1 MDQTIRP
8 GLVSIRDLLESGVH
22 FGHRTSRWNP
32 KMAPFI
38 FGRKNG
44 IHIIDLEK
52 TLEQLSIAHAA
63 VRQTAELGNDILF
76 VGTKQQAKDVIAE
89 EAKRCGALSVTE
101 RWLGGL
107 LTNFNVL
114 HSRINRLGELERLIN
129 DPAFAQFP
137 KKEVVAIER
146 EHKRLS
152 TLLAGV
158 REMDRLPGC
167 VYIVDL
173 LKEETSLL
181 ETRRMKIPVIA
192 IVDTNVDPE
201 LVDYPIPGND
211 DAMRSI
217 KIITGVIADAVL
229 EGRKGFVETREEPGE

>member
-52 TLEQLSIAHAA
+52 TLDQLSIAYDA
-63 VRQTAELGNDILF
+63 VRQASELGNDILF
-76 VGTKQQAKDVIAE
+76 VGTKQQAKDVIQE
-89 EAKRCGALSVTE
+89 EAKRCGALYVTE

-107 LTNFNVL
+107 LTNFTVL
-114 HSRINRLGELERLIN
+114 HSRINRLTELERVIT

-137 KKEVVAIER
+137 KKEAVTIER
-146 EHKRLS
+146 EHKRLT
-152 TLLAGV
+152 TLLSGV
-158 REMDRLPGC
+158 REMDRLPGI

-173 LKEETSLL
+173 MKEETALL

-201 LVDYPIPGND
+201 LVDFPIPGND

-217 KIITGVIADAVL
+217 KIITGVISTAVQ
-229 EGRKGFVETREEPGE
+229 EGRKGFETKEEGTE